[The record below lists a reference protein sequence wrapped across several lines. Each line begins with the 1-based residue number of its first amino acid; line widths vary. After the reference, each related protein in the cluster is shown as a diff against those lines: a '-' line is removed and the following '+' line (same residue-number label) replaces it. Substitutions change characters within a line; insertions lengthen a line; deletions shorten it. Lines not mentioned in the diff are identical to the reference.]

1 LKNSVEELSSRLS
14 FQLEGRLIEPIVVIS
29 PKRKTVALEIKQGQV
44 HLRIPKQVDTRWLIR
59 FIEQRTSWIAKHL
72 ALQQSYSDEHA
83 PNPYLKK
90 SCLYMGVEYPVEWQI
105 WSGKSQVVF
114 DGHYFL
120 VCINQRTRRTLDQLV
135 NEQLRLWIKERAS
148 ISLIQR
154 THELTKVVGKVPTEV
169 VLSNHKTMWG
179 RCSAKGE
186 VALNWRLMLAKP
198 EAIDY
203 VIIHEL
209 CHLWE
214 FNHSP
219 AFWQKV
225 SGYCA
230 DFERYKQYFKH
241 RSSWL
246 HWR

>member
-1 LKNSVEELSSRLS
+1 MKNNAQELSNRLS
-14 FQLEGRLIEPIVVIS
+14 FQLEDQLIEPIVVVS
-29 PKRKTVALEIKQGQV
+29 PKRKTVALEIKQGKV
-44 HLRIPKQVDTRWLIR
+44 YLRVPKQVDTRWLIC

-72 ALQQSYSDEHA
+72 ALQKSHSDEHA
-83 PNPYLKK
+83 PDPYLKK
-90 SCLYMGVEYPVEWQI
+90 SCLYLGVEYPVEWQI
-105 WSGKSQVVF
+105 WSEKSQVMF

-120 VCINQRTRRTLDQLV
+120 VCINHRTRRTLELIV
-135 NEQLRLWIKERAS
+135 NEQLRLWLSERAATY
-148 ISLIQR
+148 LIQR
-154 THELTKVVGKVPTEV
+154 THELTKVVGKAPSDI

-219 AFWQKV
+219 AFWRKV
-225 SGYCA
+225 RGHCTDYESHKG
-230 DFERYKQYFKH
+230 YFKH